1 MRWIKYMKR
10 SAPKSVKNGYL
21 NLELLSHTSCL
32 TQLGIFALEWLR
44 LVSNLIHK
52 LLQHILQVVS
62 HNFFQPI
69 KIIIIIIIII
79 Y

>member
-1 MRWIKYMKR
+1 MKS

-21 NLELLSHTSCL
+21 NLELLSHSTSYL
-32 TQLGIFALEWLR
+32 AQLGIFALEWLR

-52 LLQHILQVVS
+52 LLQRILQVVS

-69 KIIIIIIIII
+69 KIISIVVIVVVIV
-79 Y
+79 

>member
-1 MRWIKYMKR
+1 MKR

-21 NLELLSHTSCL
+21 NLELLSHTSYL
-32 TQLGIFALEWLR
+32 AQLGIFALEWLR

-52 LLQHILQVVS
+52 LLQRILQVVS

-69 KIIIIIIIII
+69 KMIIIVVIVVVIV
-79 Y
+79 